1 MNKEQIFAAFAP
13 VIHEEPIKALDGAT
27 LRFKE
32 LSGTA
37 RDELYR
43 GISGDNS
50 NSNYEAAVIAASVVD
65 ESGEPVFT
73 EDDVQALRQSRA
85 AALEEVSR
93 IAMRVNNIG
102 AAAEDTAA
110 KN

>member
-13 VIHEEPIKALDGAT
+13 AIHEEPISALNGVT

-32 LSGTA
+32 LSGTT

-43 GISGDNS
+43 GIGDDDS
-50 NSNYEAAVIAASVVD
+50 NSNYEAVVIAATVVD
-65 ESGEPVFT
+65 ADGEPIFT
-73 EDDVQALRQSRA
+73 TDDVQALRKSRA

-93 IAMRVNNIG
+93 IAMRVNKMD
-102 AAAEDTAA
+102 AASQEAAA